1 LKVTVAIACHLTQ
14 DLKAN
19 KKKSF
24 FNLVNGTTGEG
35 IHSLT
40 VDERLELTE
49 SWMKQKEK
57 IPHIFVQ
64 VGGTNFTEA
73 KILVTYR
80 HRNKPLKT
88 VTFYYATI

>member
-1 LKVTVAIACHLTQ
+1 
-14 DLKAN
+14 
-19 KKKSF
+19 
-24 FNLVNGTTGEG
+24 VNGTTGEG

-57 IPHIFVQ
+57 VPHIFVQ

-73 KILVTYR
+73 KILVTLR
-80 HRNKPLKT
+80 HPNKPLKT
-88 VTFYYATI
+88 VTFYNASIKQAVGNFFLKT

>member
-1 LKVTVAIACHLTQ
+1 M
-14 DLKAN
+14 
-19 KKKSF
+19 
-24 FNLVNGTTGEG
+24 NGTTGEG

-57 IPHIFVQ
+57 VPHIFVQ

-73 KILVTYR
+73 KILVTLR
-80 HRNKPLKT
+80 HPNKALKT
-88 VTFYYATI
+88 VTFLLRNYIKQAVGNFFLKT